1 MNEKGGERVML
12 KIWVVSGG
20 VFMLIA
26 IFILYCCIVVGA
38 KAEIK
43 MEQLARKIG

>member
-38 KAEIK
+38 KAEK
-43 MEQLARKIG
+43 KWNSLPGK